1 MKTATINA
9 IVLLMLAILSP
20 AQNETN
26 TTETT
31 ITTVTT
37 TTTTS
42 STTTTELNLMP
53 DFNITVDE
61 NGTTHIFRHN
71 IEVTHEYDN
80 GIWATKPN
88 TDIISTIKNIT
99 ESTPNQEPNQ
109 LTEEQIRAT
118 EKLLTQYSVEN
129 YTTSQQ
135 AVPHNDLVIPDIS
148 LIIIIV
154 IVLAI
159 AAVIVLWKLGKSEVN
174 EEDE

>member
-1 MKTATINA
+1 MKTVMISV

-37 TTTTS
+37 TTTS

-61 NGTTHIFRHN
+61 NGITHIFRHN

-99 ESTPNQEPNQ
+99 EPTPNQEPNQ

-118 EKLLTQYSVEN
+118 EKLLTQYSDEN
-129 YTTSQQ
+129 DTIPQQ
-135 AVPHNDLVIPDIS
+135 TVPHNDLVIPDIS
-148 LIIIIV
+148 LTIIIV

-159 AAVIVLWKLGKSEVN
+159 AATIILWKLGKSEVN
-174 EEDE
+174 EKDE